1 MDTQQKLSVAIIG
14 AGVAGLSAAIG
25 LKDHPNIEYRIYER
39 AARLEEI
46 GASIALGPNG
56 LRTLERLGVVNA
68 LDDSIAF
75 RNRSGFPMIYR
86 HWKTNEITS
95 VDAHHGDV
103 EDRHRT
109 ARFYRAHLQ
118 KALLAHVPSEK
129 VQLRKAFASATLNS
143 SANNVTIFF
152 EDGSSASADI
162 LLGADGIHSAVRRY
176 FVPGSEPKWTGW
188 VAFRS
193 VFDTKL
199 LDGLDDAILN
209 EANHW
214 WGPDRTFFA
223 SRLGNGL
230 FTIVG
235 GHYSDPDAPDAPYKG
250 AAWNSDGDV
259 DELRKYYAD
268 WHPVIRRMVDAS
280 PYTRQYPNTAA
291 PALDHWSYLSGR
303 ATLVGDA
310 AHAHGGALAAGGS
323 LAIDDGYAF
332 AAALW
337 HVFPPGSIMH
347 RSDYIVQRALSL
359 YERTRKPH
367 TDRVIS
373 TVQAGNKAV
382 VARIR
387 AGNEETDEQLRERAK
402 NRSDPFWIH
411 EHDVQAMFAKAIAE
425 DMELS
430 SPTAKI

>member
-1 MDTQQKLSVAIIG
+1 MEAPRKLSVAIIG
-14 AGVAGLSAAIG
+14 AGVAGLAAAVG
-25 LKDHPNIEYRIYER
+25 LKDHPDIEYQVYER
-39 AARLEEI
+39 AGRLEEI
-46 GASIALGPNG
+46 GASIALGPNE

-68 LDDSIAF
+68 LDNSIAF

-86 HWKTNEITS
+86 HWRTNEITS
-95 VDAHHGDV
+95 VDSHHDDV
-103 EDRHRT
+103 ERRHRT
-109 ARFYRAHLQ
+109 ARFYRADLQ

-129 VQLRKAFASATLNS
+129 IQLKKAFASATANS
-143 SANNVTIFF
+143 STNSVTVSF
-152 EDGSSASADI
+152 EDGSSVNADV
-162 LLGADGIHSAVRRY
+162 LLGADGIRSAVRRY
-176 FVPGSEPKWTGW
+176 FVPGSGPKWTGW

-193 VFDTKL
+193 VFDVKL
-199 LDGLDDAILN
+199 LEDLDDAILN

-235 GHYSDPDAPDAPYKG
+235 GHYSDPYAPDAPYRG
-250 AAWNSDGDV
+250 ATWNSDGDV
-259 DELRKYYAD
+259 NEMRQYYKD

-291 PALDHWSYLSGR
+291 SALDRWSFCHGR
-303 ATLVGDA
+303 ATLAGDA
-310 AHAHGGALAAGGS
+310 AHAHGGTLAAGGS

-337 HVFPPGSIMH
+337 HVFPPGSTH
-347 RSDYIVQRALSL
+347 RATYDFKRALSL
-359 YERTRKPH
+359 YERVRKLR

-373 TVQAGNKAV
+373 TVHAGNKATIS
-382 VARIR
+382 RIR
-387 AGNEETDEQLRERAK
+387 AGKEETDDQLRERVK

-411 EHDVQAMFAKAIAE
+411 EHDVQAVFAKAVAE
-425 DMELS
+425 EIELN
-430 SPTAKI
+430 SPAAKF